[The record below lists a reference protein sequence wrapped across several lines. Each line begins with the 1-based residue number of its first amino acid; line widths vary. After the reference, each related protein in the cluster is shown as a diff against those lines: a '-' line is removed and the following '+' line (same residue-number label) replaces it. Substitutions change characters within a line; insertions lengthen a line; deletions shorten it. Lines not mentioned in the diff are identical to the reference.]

1 MERLALLMTGNAIP
15 EKRPDFYLAVLDE
28 SCKDAAFSLAQTL
41 RRAGFAGLFG
51 YESKSMKATMRQAG
65 KSNARYTFILGPD
78 ELASGQVIIKNMGT
92 GEQRAIPTSEAA
104 ACLGAGE

>member
-1 MERLALLMTGNAIP
+1 
-15 EKRPDFYLAVLDE
+15 
-28 SCKDAAFSLAQTL
+28 
-41 RRAGFAGLFG
+41 
-51 YESKSMKATMRQAG
+51 MKATMRQAG